1 MGPTHVLYFSPPA
14 ETKQPQH
21 HNQPQRKQKVSIEGE
36 EGSEHHGC
44 CRCCRH
50 SQKSCNNQQKI
61 KMGPTMYFTLP
72 LTRNK
77 TAATPQST
85 TTEAEGEY

>member
-36 EGSEHHGC
+36 EEGSEHDSRRRSHHCG
-44 CRCCRH
+44 
-50 SQKSCNNQQKI
+50 QKI
-61 KMGPTMYFTLP
+61 KWDRHMYYTFH
-72 LTRNK
+72 
-77 TAATPQST
+77 PQPKQNSHNT
-85 TTEAEGEY
+85 TINHNGSRR